1 MGEAVIAA
9 AGARRSLA
17 PQFGHVGV
25 TPPASPLAHSARG
38 PQRPPCLPVWLAA
51 CSAPLL
57 AFSVHKRRK
66 LSGFQKFSS
75 FVNRIACKR
84 RPLFALCMVRGCVPP
99 FLAERRVFRLG
110 RGVVHMCNDV
120 WVPCGRSARLD
131 TMPCIGFWLSI
142 RRHKQ
147 VDGVKAH
154 SCGYRLDGSELGISA
169 PVFDGAELHAA
180 NAQLQSEVDL
190 CQPELQPSN
199 SDSIPERARKFAH
212 MRARV

>member
-1 MGEAVIAA
+1 MWG
-9 AGARRSLA
+9 L
-17 PQFGHVGV
+17 
-25 TPPASPLAHSARG
+25 L
-38 PQRPPCLPVWLAA
+38 PQRPRLPIRLAA
-51 CSAPLL
+51 LSALPACLYGSRPAVPPLL